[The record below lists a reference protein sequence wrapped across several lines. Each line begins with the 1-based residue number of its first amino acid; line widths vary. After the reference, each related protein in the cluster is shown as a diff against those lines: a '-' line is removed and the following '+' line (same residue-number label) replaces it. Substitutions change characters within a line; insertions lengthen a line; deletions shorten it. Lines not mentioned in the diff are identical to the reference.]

1 VSIEVSVSDYYALLS
16 SLANWLNGPIANLG
30 GRVGLPIFTALLLG
44 LLGATSPC
52 QLTTNVSAL
61 AYISRRSHQPALAW
75 RSAFAYI
82 LGKALVYTLV
92 GVLVILVGLQL
103 QQAAIPAVV
112 LVRKALGPLLVLFG
126 LFLLGVVRFG
136 FVVGQ
141 GLSDWLAERAG
152 GQGSRDSFLLG
163 VAFAFAFCPTLF
175 LLFFG
180 VLIPLAVQSR
190 GGLVF
195 PGVFA
200 LGTTLPLLL
209 LLVLFGIGLK
219 GAQAKL
225 TKVKRLDLYLRRAAG
240 VVFLIAGLNEL
251 VLYWLV

>member
-1 VSIEVSVSDYYALLS
+1 MSEYYALLS
-16 SLANWLNGPIANLG
+16 SLANWLNGPIADLG
-30 GRVGLPIFTALLLG
+30 DRVGLPIFTALLLG

-61 AYISRRSHQPALAW
+61 AYISRRSLQPAVAW
-75 RSAFAYI
+75 RSALAYI
-82 LGKALVYTLV
+82 LGKALVYTAV

-103 QQAAIPAVV
+103 QQAAIPMVV

-126 LFLLGVVRFG
+126 LLLLGVVRFG

-141 GLSDWLAERAG
+141 GLSEWLAERARG
-152 GQGSRDSFLLG
+152 EGSWDSFVLG
-163 VAFAFAFCPTLF
+163 VALAFAFCPTLF

-190 GGLVF
+190 GGLLF

-200 LGTTLPLLL
+200 LGTTLPLLAL
-209 LLVLFGIGLK
+209 LALFGLGLK
-219 GAQAKL
+219 GVQARL
-225 TKVKRLDLYLRRAAG
+225 ATVKRLEVYLRRAAG
-240 VVFLIAGLNEL
+240 VVFLIAGLNEF